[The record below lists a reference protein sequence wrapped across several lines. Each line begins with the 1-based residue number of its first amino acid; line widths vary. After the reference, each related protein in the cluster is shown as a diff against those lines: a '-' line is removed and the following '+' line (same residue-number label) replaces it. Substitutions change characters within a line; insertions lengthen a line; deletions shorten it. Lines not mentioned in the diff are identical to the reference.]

1 MWRPILF
8 CGCLSCS
15 HFQRDTN
22 SAVVVCR
29 PNCIC
34 TSSVCQCG
42 GEGVVQM
49 LTFYK
54 FTPIDARL
62 THTHIYITYINSMC
76 VFLKTTRHLGHKK
89 CVCNVQRRAK
99 KYYTICVCVCVC
111 VRVLVCE
118 CKWVCVCVLDSFIIK
133 GFFVLFVSI
142 IYYIN
147 IYFVITIMGLM

>member
-1 MWRPILF
+1 MPTKLYLYIVGLSMRGGRGCTNAYILQIHTDR
-8 CGCLSCS
+8 CS
-15 HFQRDTN
+15 N
-22 SAVVVCR
+22 
-29 PNCIC
+29 N
-34 TSSVCQCG
+34 
-42 GEGVVQM
+42 
-49 LTFYK
+49 
-54 FTPIDARL
+54 
-62 THTHIYITYINSMC
+62 THAHIYYIYINSMC